1 MSQRDQF
8 DRIVSALHD
17 AALDDTLWPSAA
29 GLMDEA
35 VGMPGNHLVVL
46 SGHSRDDA
54 EFVFGDRYNHGEF
67 TELGREYAQK
77 FFSHDERIPRVLRLP
92 DSRIVHI
99 TALYTAQELKTSPTY
114 NDLLCRDD
122 ADDGLNV
129 RMDGPDGL
137 HIGWALPNSDD
148 PLGWRSEQVA
158 LITQLLPHIRQFVRV
173 RQALAAAEALRAS
186 LAHLLDNALLGVLA
200 LNRQGRIV
208 ETNACGLRIL
218 RRGDGVIDRDGILRA
233 RFPTDNATLQRLIAH
248 ALPRWGQPVSGG
260 SMTVQRAPG
269 TLPLTLHIS
278 PVPHRA
284 DFGAQRI
291 AALVLL
297 VDPVE
302 RPQIDPACLAT
313 TFGLTRAESRVAAAL
328 AAGHSVRDI
337 AVAAHRTQ
345 ATVRAHVKQLHRKLG
360 VHTQADVVRL
370 VLTTAG
376 VPLPRA

>member
-1 MSQRDQF
+1 MSRQDQF
-8 DRIVSALHD
+8 DRIVAALHA
-17 AALDDTLWPSAA
+17 AALDDTVWPRAS
-29 GLMDEA
+29 GLIDEA

-99 TALYTAQELKTSPTY
+99 TALYTAQELKTSLTY

-122 ADDGLNV
+122 AGDGLNV

-148 PLGWRSEQVA
+148 PLGWRSEQVEF
-158 LITQLLPHIRQFVRV
+158 ITQLLPHIRQFVRV
-173 RQALAAAEALRAS
+173 RQALAATEALRAS
-186 LAHLLDNALLGVLA
+186 LPQLLDNALIGVLF
-200 LNRQGRIV
+200 LERHGTIV
-208 ETNACGLRIL
+208 ETNARGLRIL
-218 RRGDGVIDRDGILRA
+218 RHGDGVIDRDGTLHA
-233 RFPTDNATLQRLIAH
+233 RFPSDNATLQRLIAN
-248 ALPRWGQPVSGG
+248 ALPHWGQPVSGG
-260 SMTVQRAPG
+260 SMTVQQTPG
-269 TLPLTLHIS
+269 TLPLTLHLN
-278 PVPHRA
+278 PVSHRA

-297 VDPVE
+297 VDPAE
-302 RPQIDPACLAT
+302 RPQIDSACLAT
-313 TFGLTRAESRVAAAL
+313 TLGLTRAESRVAAAL

-337 AVAAHRTQ
+337 AVATRRTQ
-345 ATVRAHVKQLHRKLG
+345 ATVRSHVKQLHRKLG
-360 VHTQADVVRL
+360 VHTQADLVRL

-376 VPLPRA
+376 VSLPRA